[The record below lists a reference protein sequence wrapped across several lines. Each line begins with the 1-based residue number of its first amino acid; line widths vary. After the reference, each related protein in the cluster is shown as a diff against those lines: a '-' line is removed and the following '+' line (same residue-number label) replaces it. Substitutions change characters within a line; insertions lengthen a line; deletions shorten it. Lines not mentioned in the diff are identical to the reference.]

1 MVSVHE
7 LGHILCGWSC
17 GGKLQSAD
25 LLPWHLPF
33 SIFDPDPRPL
43 ITLWGGPIIGV
54 LLPVGIAWIAKRNSL
69 WFIANFSLLAN
80 GSYIAIAWITGE
92 RYLDTTKLLEHGAHP
107 LSIGIY
113 CLLTIGFGY
122 AGFRLSCVQYLKPQ
136 ENRQNF
142 SP

>member
-69 WFIANFSLLAN
+69 WFIANFCLLAN

-107 LSIGIY
+107 LLIGVY

-122 AGFRLSCVQYLKPQ
+122 PRFKRSCVHILKLP
-136 ENRQNF
+136 ENR
-142 SP
+142 

>member
-1 MVSVHE
+1 MISGHE

-54 LLPVGIAWIAKRNSL
+54 LLPVGIAWSAKQDSL
-69 WFIANFSLLAN
+69 WFIANFCLLAN

-92 RYLDTTKLLEHGAHP
+92 PYLDTTKLLEHGAHP
-107 LSIGIY
+107 LSIGVY

-122 AGFRLSCVQYLKPQ
+122 AGFRRSCVQYLKPQ
-136 ENRQNF
+136 ENR
-142 SP
+142 

>member
-1 MVSVHE
+1 MLIASWCVMVCVHE
-7 LGHILCGWSC
+7 LGHIFCGRSC

-25 LLPWHLPF
+25 LIPWHLPF
-33 SIFDPDPRPL
+33 SVFDPDPQPL

-54 LLPVGIAWIAKRNSL
+54 LLPVGIAWIAKRESI
-69 WFIANFSLLAN
+69 WFIANFCLLAN

-107 LSIGIY
+107 LSIGVY

-122 AGFRLSCVQYLKPQ
+122 PRFRRSCAHYMT
-136 ENRQNF
+136 RD
-142 SP
+142 